1 MKEMT
6 DHQLNLSSSS
16 SDRLLNYP
24 CQYRRKFVKKKNSI
38 GNTYTDVKV

>member
-24 CQYRRKFVKKKNSI
+24 CQYRRKFVKKKQYS
-38 GNTYTDVKV
+38 NTYTDVKV